1 MTSFSPIQLSRQDA
15 GLGFIESVP
24 MSVPAPEKMSGH
36 QLTNQHTD
44 LRASLKINY
53 DIRCVQT
60 VGDVS
65 SEWPAASQG
74 APSKFN
80 SDASPN
86 YHIFQTT
93 TFLKIWEQTYAPAL
107 KAELYLI
114 EVRMKDGRPV
124 VFLPLAILP
133 CNHTRILSF
142 TDQGV
147 ADYNAPV
154 LFDCGIEWDQSQAEN
169 LWRQILAVLPAFDY
183 AEFKNMPEKLGALIN
198 PLFLLANTDNLA
210 DSHANNLT
218 HDWDT
223 IQQNLVRP
231 KSIRRKLR
239 HLHEL
244 GNCTF
249 SIAKT
254 AQEQQQLLEFMLHEK
269 QQRFIETHVPG
280 FDQYPEKIHYFK
292 EATLAFQATGTL
304 HISALKLDGETL
316 ACMWGLVSGP
326 HYYGIMIASNL
337 KKWAKYSPGHALH
350 YLLLQHLKD
359 EGYDCLDL
367 GVGDEEWK
375 LQNCDLTIP
384 LKCMTFTATTRGKF
398 YAMQKAAMERLRAT
412 AFWQALRPLKWRF
425 FRALQH

>member
-1 MTSFSPIQLSRQDA
+1 MAFFNSVRLSRQDA
-15 GLGFIESVP
+15 GLNLIESAS
-24 MSVPAPEKMSGH
+24 MSDHPFKKHRTEPR
-36 QLTNQHTD
+36 T
-44 LRASLKINY
+44 SLQINY
-53 DIRCVQT
+53 DIRCFQT
-60 VGDVS
+60 VADVS
-65 SEWPAASQG
+65 ADWPAASKQ
-74 APSKFN
+74 APGKLN

-86 YHIFQTT
+86 YHVFQTT
-93 TFLKIWEQTYAPAL
+93 TFLKIWEKTYAPAL
-107 KAELYLI
+107 KAELCLVEI
-114 EVRMKDGRPV
+114 RMKDGTPV
-124 VFLPLAILP
+124 VFLPLAIFP
-133 CNHTRILSF
+133 CKRTRILSF

-154 LFDCGIEWDQSQAEN
+154 LFDCGIDWNQAQADN
-169 LWRQILAVLPAFDY
+169 LWQQVLAVLPAFDY
-183 AEFKNMPEKLGALIN
+183 AKLSNMPEKLGTLHN

-210 DSHANNLT
+210 NSHANILT
-218 HDWDT
+218 HSWEK

-231 KSIRRKLR
+231 KAIRRKLR
-239 HLHEL
+239 HLQEL
-244 GNCTF
+244 GHCEF

-254 AQEQQQLLEFMLHEK
+254 TQEQQQLLDFMLHEK

-280 FDQYPEKIHYFK
+280 FDQHPEKIHYFK
-292 EATLAFQATGTL
+292 EATHVFQATGTL
-304 HISALKLDGETL
+304 HISALKLDGEPL

-384 LKCMTFTATTRGKF
+384 LKCMTITATMRGRLF
-398 YAMQKAAMERLRAT
+398 AFQKETMAHLRAT

-425 FRALQH
+425 LRALRGSE